1 MEIFKRFRFEAAHRL
16 PNVPPDHK
24 CFRLHGH
31 SFEVELA
38 VVGPVGDQSGWVIDF
53 ADIARAF
60 EPIHKALD
68 HRCLN
73 DVEGLENPTSEL
85 LCRWI
90 WARIKPELPLLRA
103 VSVRETCTAG
113 CTYRGDDEHAL
124 AEAAR
129 DDAAASKAKGPEV
142 AFAIYRAHEGA
153 LDELLGLLEDHVATL
168 QRRGFATPRAP
179 TLVRSGD
186 GRSVVEIF
194 EWRDRAASEAA
205 HDDPEVKALWGA
217 LAGIADFVSLADL
230 PESSRPFPHFA
241 PIKG

>member
-38 VVGPVGDQSGWVIDF
+38 VHGPVGDRSGWVIDF
-53 ADIARAF
+53 AEIGRAF

-90 WARIKPELPLLRA
+90 WARIKPELPLLQA

-113 CTYRGDDEHAL
+113 CTYRGDDEHSL
-124 AEAAR
+124 AEPAG
-129 DDAAASKAKGPEV
+129 DAEGSERAGPQV
-142 AFAIYRAHEGA
+142 AFAVYRAHDGA
-153 LDELLGLLEDHVATL
+153 LDQLLTLLRDHVSTL
-168 QRRGFATPRAP
+168 QRRGLATPRP
-179 TLVRSGD
+179 VTLVRSSD
-186 GRSVVEIF
+186 GRTVLEIF

-205 HDDPEVKALWGA
+205 HSDPEIKALWGA
-217 LAGIADFVSLADL
+217 LAGVADFVSLADL

-241 PIKG
+241 PIL

>member
-38 VVGPVGDQSGWVIDF
+38 VHGPVGDHSGWVIDF
-53 ADIARAF
+53 AEIGRAF

-90 WARIKPELPLLRA
+90 WARIKPTLPLLQA
-103 VSVRETCTAG
+103 ISVRETCTAS

-124 AEAAR
+124 TKP
-129 DDAAASKAKGPEV
+129 ASDGQASESAGPEV
-142 AFAIYRAHEGA
+142 AFAVYRAHDGA
-153 LDELLGLLEDHVATL
+153 LDQLLKLLRDHVSTL
-168 QRRGFATPRAP
+168 QRRGLATQRPV
-179 TLVRSGD
+179 TLLRSSD
-186 GRSVVEIF
+186 GRTVLEIF
-194 EWRDRAASEAA
+194 EWCDRAASEAA
-205 HDDPEVKALWGA
+205 RSDPEIKALWGA
-217 LAGIADFVSLADL
+217 LAGVADLVSLAEL
-230 PESSRPFPHFA
+230 PESSQPFPRFA
-241 PIKG
+241 PVS